1 MPDTKPAETC
11 TAESARK
18 GKKIYLLYDVY
29 YGERFNFRKSI
40 IRRVGDTLR
49 MLRTHTDFE
58 WILVLPPFREQHDVS
73 TTLTTCQL
81 I

>member
-1 MPDTKPAETC
+1 
-11 TAESARK
+11 
-18 GKKIYLLYDVY
+18 
-29 YGERFNFRKSI
+29 
-40 IRRVGDTLR
+40 LR